1 MFDCVG
7 ALSRVPL
14 WGSAF
19 TLCQG
24 AISVDVACGFAH
36 VSFHRGGFDPVVK
49 RVGLL
54 PVLFPTP
61 LCRFKTDILPE
72 PILRTFHPIAK

>member
-1 MFDCVG
+1 
-7 ALSRVPL
+7 
-14 WGSAF
+14 
-19 TLCQG
+19 
-24 AISVDVACGFAH
+24 
-36 VSFHRGGFDPVVK
+36 
-49 RVGLL
+49 VGLL